1 MGIQAIDS
9 RGNATEVFWGEIAPC
24 EHLLQIYPDDDEFIV
39 TLTDFVTAGLTAGEG
54 VIVLATSEHLHA
66 LEDRLRSGSNAHP
79 PIDLDAAIQ
88 QDRYLPL
95 QAQSALA
102 KFMVDGWP
110 DEFRFDAFITS
121 FLNRAGRGGRRVRA
135 FGELVALL
143 WRQGHSGATVSL
155 EHLWHKLCHQ
165 RGFSLFCAYPRIGF
179 TQDANASLKEICV
192 AHSKVLVS

>member
-1 MGIQAIDS
+1 MGIQATDS
-9 RGNATEVFWGEIAPC
+9 QGNATEIFWGEIAPC
-24 EHLLQIYPDDDEFIV
+24 EHLLQIYPDDDEFIA
-39 TLTDFVTAGLTAGEG
+39 TLTDFVAAGLNAGEG

-66 LEDRLRSGSNAHP
+66 LEDRLRAGSAARP

-88 QDRYLPL
+88 QDRYLPM
-95 QAQSALA
+95 QAQTALA

-110 DEFRFDAFITS
+110 DEYHFDAFVTS
-121 FLNRAGRGGRRVRA
+121 FLKRAGRGGRRVRA

-143 WRQGHSGATVSL
+143 WRQGHSGATVRL

-179 TQDANASLKEICV
+179 TQNADASIKEICA
-192 AHSKVLVS
+192 AHSRVLVS